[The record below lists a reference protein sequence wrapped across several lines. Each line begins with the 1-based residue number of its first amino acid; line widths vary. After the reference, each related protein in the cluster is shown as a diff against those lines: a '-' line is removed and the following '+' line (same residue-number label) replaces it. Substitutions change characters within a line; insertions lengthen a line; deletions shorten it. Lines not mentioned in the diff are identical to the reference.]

1 MKSFF
6 DRTGTVKG
14 SGTSSSTSTDPQV
27 SCEGSEVGNSAK
39 ASLLSGIF
47 LSPFSIFD
55 SFGKSSIGEKK
66 PAVWRSNGW
75 IPSVKR
81 FVASG
86 SMRRI
91 KEQVLGYSRCSIVN
105 SNGDIWLLG
114 VCYKVLQEDSSNGD
128 PVSTSGFAAF
138 VEDFSSRIL
147 MTYRKGSI
155 GIVTFFLGKIWFYMD
170 SCCFNLSE

>member
-6 DRTGTVKG
+6 DRTGTR
-14 SGTSSSTSTDPQV
+14 
-27 SCEGSEVGNSAK
+27 ERFR
-39 ASLLSGIF
+39 IF
-47 LSPFSIFD
+47 LSRFLHIRLIREVLD
-55 SFGKSSIGEKK
+55 RREK
-66 PAVWRSNGW
+66 PAMWRSNGR

-128 PVSTSGFAAF
+128 P
-138 VEDFSSRIL
+138 IK
-147 MTYRKGSI
+147 Y
-155 GIVTFFLGKIWFYMD
+155 
-170 SCCFNLSE
+170 